1 MNMNN
6 NRLSYSLVCVGVSIV
21 YIFSDSIFVIN
32 NNEFASDNRNS
43 PLIQSKDLHNNVV
56 VLDHNGGGI
65 SDYHDKADT
74 IAITLFHRTSFADDT
89 LFPQTFDSSATSS
102 NDITLSDGKTLPAR
116 PTTLT
121 INKIQTNNTLALTLH
136 SLNDKYLLTGNL
148 KGSAKPTANSDAD
161 NAQFPLTGNISINK
175 NTSYSVVAT
184 LAEHK
189 GKQITLTITDAKTPS
204 NFKVTIEF
212 SPPHGE
218 QPLAGI

>member
-1 MNMNN
+1 MNN
-6 NRLSYSLVCVGVSIV
+6 NGLSYSLVCIGVSIV
-21 YIFSDSIFVIN
+21 SICSVSIFVIN
-32 NNEFASDNRNS
+32 NNAFASDNRNS
-43 PLIQSKDLHNNVV
+43 LLIQSKDFHNHVV

-74 IAITLFHRTSFADDT
+74 IAITLFHRTNFADDT

-121 INKIQTNNTLALTLH
+121 INKIQANNTLALTLH

>member
-21 YIFSDSIFVIN
+21 SICSVSFFVIN
-32 NNEFASDNRNS
+32 NNAFASDNRNS

-74 IAITLFHRTSFADDT
+74 IAITLFHLTSFADDT
-89 LFPQTFDSSATSS
+89 LFPQTFDSSASSS

-116 PTTLT
+116 PTTIT
-121 INKIQTNNTLALTLH
+121 INKIQANNTLALTLH

-148 KGSAKPTANSDAD
+148 KGSVKPTANSDAD